1 MTVWEA
7 LAASRVAAGLAA
19 QVSSAAPA
27 HAWLLSGPPGSGKR
41 QAAVAIAAAFNCPT
55 EPGRGC
61 GRCSGCSRILR
72 GRHPDVHHIVPEG
85 PLIPVDVVR
94 EAIIPEAARS
104 PFEASYKVFIV
115 EEAERMNPNAQN
127 ALLKTL
133 EEPQPD
139 TIFVLTT
146 DSEDDLLD
154 TVRSRCRM
162 FRLDPVPESRIVE
175 LLTAEG
181 VAMDRALLAARVSD
195 GDYARAH
202 SLALDAEVSRRREMW
217 LGLPTRL
224 GTPADALDAA
234 QEVLDQVREAV
245 ARRTEGQKQEVI
257 ELAEAMGE
265 GRGTAGARNALA
277 KRHKRELR
285 RLEVE
290 VLGEAFGTLGSLW
303 RDLLVTRRGSPEA
316 ITNLDCVDELR
327 SLAAT
332 GSKDADIAAAM
343 ERCGAARAA
352 LERNANAQLL
362 VEATLLDLGR
372 LIPVLSTGAVT

>member
-1 MTVWEA
+1 MTVWDA
-7 LAASRVAAGLAA
+7 LAGSRAADGLAA
-19 QVSSAAPA
+19 QVSSGAPA
-27 HAWLLSGPPGSGKR
+27 QAWLLAGPPGSGKR
-41 QAAVAIAAAFNCPT
+41 QAAVAIAAAFNCSL

-61 GRCSGCSRILR
+61 GRCPACARILR

-85 PLIPVDVVR
+85 PLIPVDVIR

-104 PFEASYKVFIV
+104 PFEAPYKVFIV

-146 DSEDDLLD
+146 ESEDELLD

-162 FRLDPVPESRIVE
+162 FRLDPVPESRIIE
-175 LLTAEG
+175 LLEAEG
-181 VAMDRALLAARVSD
+181 VEGSQARLAARVAE
-195 GDYARAH
+195 GDYARAR

-217 LGLPTRL
+217 LGLPMRL
-224 GTPADALDAA
+224 GAPSDVLDMA
-234 QEVLDQVREAV
+234 QEVLDAVREAV
-245 ARRTEGQKQEVI
+245 ARRLEGQKQEVA
-257 ELAEAMGE
+257 ELADAMGE
-265 GRGTAGARNALA
+265 GRGTAGARNSLA
-277 KRHKRELR
+277 KRHRRELR
-285 RLEVE
+285 RLEIE

-316 ITNLDCVDELR
+316 ITNLDRLDELR
-327 SLAAT
+327 SLADTAPR
-332 GSKDADIAAAM
+332 DADLVAAM
-343 ERCGAARAA
+343 ERCGAARSA

-372 LIPVLSTGAVT
+372 LIPTPPAKALT